1 MSILFQTNPY
11 HPMNFT
17 TEQVIDALKKVK
29 YPARNEDI
37 VSLQMVQEV
46 KVDGRDISFAL
57 IFDRSNDPFISSVKK
72 ACVKAITAQLGSKA
86 NVKNNIT
93 IRARQMIEAQPILPE
108 VKNIIAIASG
118 KGGVGKS
125 TVASNL
131 AVAAAY
137 KGYKVGLID
146 ADVYGPSIPK
156 MLNTEGKN
164 PQVISRDGQELMIP
178 VENYGVK
185 LLSIGFFIDPADPV
199 VWRGPMATSALKQF
213 LSQTDWG
220 ELDYLFI
227 DLPPGTSDIHLTM
240 VQEVPVT
247 GAVIITTPQHVAV
260 ADALKGVNM
269 FRSEKIDVP
278 VLGLIENMSWFTPAE
293 LPENRYYI
301 FGREGG
307 QKLAG
312 RLGIPLLGQI
322 PLIMGVCEDSD
333 TGHPSVLNEKSTA
346 RQIFLDLTDRLI
358 SEINK
363 RNIER
368 APTKKVELK
377 N

>member
-1 MSILFQTNPY
+1 M
-11 HPMNFT
+11 H
-17 TEQVIDALKKVK
+17 V
-29 YPARNEDI
+29 
-37 VSLQMVQEV
+37 
-46 KVDGRDISFAL
+46 
-57 IFDRSNDPFISSVKK
+57 
-72 ACVKAITAQLGSKA
+72 GSGVR
-86 NVKNNIT
+86 VKNNIT
-93 IRARQMIEAQPILPE
+93 VKAAQTVETQKILPG
-108 VKNIIAIASG
+108 VKNIIAVASG

-125 TVASNL
+125 TVACNL

-137 KGYKVGLID
+137 KGYKTGLID

-156 MLNTEGKN
+156 MLDTETSR
-164 PQVISRDGQELMIP
+164 PRVVSRDGREMMLP
-178 VENYGVK
+178 VENYQVK
-185 LLSIGFFIDPADPV
+185 LLSIGYFVDPADPV
-199 VWRGPMATSALKQF
+199 IWRGPMATSALKQ
-213 LSQTDWG
+213 LLNQTEWG

-247 GAVIITTPQHVAV
+247 GVVIVTTPQHVAV

-269 FRSEKIDVP
+269 FRSVRINVP

-307 QKLAG
+307 QKLAS

-322 PLIMGVCEDSD
+322 PLVMGICEDGDS
-333 TGHPSVLNEKSTA
+333 GRPSVLNIASPA

-358 SEINK
+358 LEINK
-363 RNIER
+363 RNAEA
-368 APTKKVELK
+368 APTKKVNIK